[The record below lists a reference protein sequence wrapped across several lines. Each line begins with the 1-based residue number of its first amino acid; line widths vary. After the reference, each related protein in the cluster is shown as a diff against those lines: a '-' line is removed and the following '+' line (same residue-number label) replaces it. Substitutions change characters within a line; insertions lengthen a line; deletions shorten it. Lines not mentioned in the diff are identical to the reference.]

1 MTVARHRR
9 NITNLYRAGKSP
21 PSSIAYVAGD
31 DDAAAKA
38 AGRCLGLM
46 AMTRILPSAAV
57 LSVVLL
63 CGSAHGLEAGAALVD
78 ARNPTRGSVPDT
90 VSAYGTAAPSS
101 GSTLTASFQRD
112 GRVSDIKVQVGDQFK
127 KGDVLLDFG
136 ASPAAVVA
144 YEQAKT
150 TLTLAKNSLTRA
162 NQLFKLQLATRDQID
177 TAEKSVS
184 DAQST
189 IAMYEQQGS
198 TQASELLTAPFDGVV
213 TAISVAKGDRITA
226 GAPLMTLSRTD
237 QVVLSVGVEPTEIDK
252 VKPALA
258 VQLTS
263 LLAGRKPIEGRVRGV
278 GGAIDPKTR
287 LVPVTIDIPAGSAL
301 SGEGFKAAIVV
312 GQSQG
317 WVIPRDAVGVDNNG
331 AFVFQIADD
340 HAKRVDVNV
349 VGSIRDSSVIDGPI
363 DPALKMVLSGNYQL
377 ADGDAVRLK

>member
-1 MTVARHRR
+1 M
-9 NITNLYRAGKSP
+9 
-21 PSSIAYVAGD
+21 
-31 DDAAAKA
+31 
-38 AGRCLGLM
+38 M
-46 AMTRILPSAAV
+46 RILQSAAV
-57 LSVVLL
+57 LSVIFL
-63 CGSAHGLEAGAALVD
+63 CGSAQGQDVGTALVEAHD
-78 ARNPTRGSVPDT
+78 PTRGSMPDT
-90 VSAYGTAAPSS
+90 VYAYGTAAPSS

-112 GRVSDIKVQVGDQFK
+112 GRVSDIKVEVGDQFK

-136 ASPAAVVA
+136 ASPGAVVA

-198 TQASELLTAPFDGVV
+198 TQPSELLTAPFDGVV

-237 QVVLSVGVEPTEIDK
+237 QVVLSVGVEPAQIDK
-252 VKPALA
+252 VKPALL

-287 LVPVTIDIPAGSAL
+287 LIPVTIDIPAGSAL
-301 SGEGFKAAIVV
+301 SGEGFKTAIVV
-312 GQSQG
+312 GRLQG
-317 WVIPRDAVGVDNNG
+317 WAVPRDAVGTDSDG
-331 AFVFQIADD
+331 AFVFQIADG
-340 HAKRVDVNV
+340 HAKRVDVTV
-349 VGSIRDSSVIDGPI
+349 VGSTQDTSVIDGPI
-363 DPALKMVLSGNYQL
+363 DPALKMVLTGNYQL
-377 ADGDAVRLK
+377 ADGDAVRRK

>member
-1 MTVARHRR
+1 MIRISRPAAILSIIVWC
-9 NITNLYRAGKSP
+9 
-21 PSSIAYVAGD
+21 SS
-31 DDAAAKA
+31 A
-38 AGRCLGLM
+38 AGQDAKG
-46 AMTRILPSAAV
+46 V
-57 LSVVLL
+57 
-63 CGSAHGLEAGAALVD
+63 ALVD
-78 ARNPTRGSVPDT
+78 AQLPKRGSIADT
-90 VSAYGTAAPSS
+90 VYGYGSAAPSS

-112 GRVSDIKVQVGDQFK
+112 GRVSDINVQVGDRFR

-150 TLTLAKNSLTRA
+150 TLTLAKNSLARA

-198 TQASELLTAPFDGVV
+198 TQTSELLTAPFDGVV

-237 QVVLSVGVEPTEIDK
+237 QVVLSVGVEATDIDK
-252 VKPALA
+252 LKPGLP
-258 VQLTS
+258 VRLTS
-263 LLAGRKPIEGRVRGV
+263 LLAGRRPIEGRVRGV
-278 GGAIDPKTR
+278 GAAIDPKTR
-287 LVPVTIDIPAGSAL
+287 LVPVTIDIPPGSAL
-301 SGEGFKAAIVV
+301 SGEGFKAGFVV
-312 GQSQG
+312 GELQG
-317 WVIPRDAVGVDNNG
+317 WVIPRDAVGIDNNG
-331 AFVFQIADD
+331 AFVFQIADG

-349 VGSIRDSSVIDGPI
+349 VGSAQDTSVIDGPI
-363 DPALKMVLSGNYQL
+363 DPALEIVLSGNYQL

>member
-1 MTVARHRR
+1 MMR
-9 NITNLYRAGKSP
+9 NFA
-21 PSSIAYVAGD
+21 
-31 DDAAAKA
+31 
-38 AGRCLGLM
+38 
-46 AMTRILPSAAV
+46 SAAV
-57 LSVVLL
+57 LSVVFS
-63 CGSAHGLEAGAALVD
+63 CGCAQGQEAAAALVEAHD
-78 ARNPTRGSVPDT
+78 PTRGLIPDT
-90 VSAYGTAAPSS
+90 VYAYGTAAPFS

-112 GRVSDIKVQVGDQFK
+112 GRVSDIKVQAGDQFK

-150 TLTLAKNSLTRA
+150 TLTLARNSLTRA

-198 TQASELLTAPFDGVV
+198 TQPSELLTAPFDGVV

-252 VKPALA
+252 VQAALP

-263 LLAGRKPIEGRVRGV
+263 LFAGRKPIEGRVRGV

-312 GQSQG
+312 GRSQG
-317 WVIPRDAVGVDNNG
+317 WVVPRDAVGIDSNG
-331 AFVFQIADD
+331 AFVFQIADG
-340 HAKRVDVNV
+340 HAKRVDVTI
-349 VGSIRDSSVIDGPI
+349 VGSTRDSSMIDGPI

-377 ADGDAVRLK
+377 ADGDAIRLK